1 MSRRRRIAG
10 ASTALGALLAIVAG
24 VFVVRALVANW
35 DQVRVSLEE
44 ADPLWIGAAG
54 LLAAAAMTAI
64 ALPWRRA
71 LQLLGADLT
80 TPEIVARYYLGEIG
94 KYVPGGIWP
103 VVGRGEL
110 ARRAGVSRTAAYTS
124 VALSLAALYLAA
136 MFFVVAGAPAIVGGG
151 NPGRYLWVLVLLPV
165 GVVGLHHAV
174 LERVRG
180 LGEKA
185 LRREIDTAI
194 PRWRDSLGLVVR
206 YLPAW
211 LGIGTATWAVA
222 RGLGQDV
229 SWFDVA
235 PAAVLSWIV
244 GFVLVP
250 VPGGVGV
257 REAAFVAAS
266 GIPDPGVAAA
276 VAVVGRVLFVLVDSS
291 GAAISSTWLARGARK
306 RGRAAAQQT
315 PTGVTPG

>member
-1 MSRRRRIAG
+1 V
-10 ASTALGALLAIVAG
+10 GALLAVIAV
-24 VFVVRALVANW
+24 VFVVRALVREWDDVRASLNDAN
-35 DQVRVSLEE
+35 L
-44 ADPLWIGAAG
+44 AWIVAAG
-54 LLAAAAMTAI
+54 VMAAVGMTAI
-64 ALPWRRA
+64 AVPWRRA

-80 TPEIVARYYLGEIG
+80 TADTIARYYVGEIG

-110 ARRAGVSRTAAYTS
+110 ARRAGVPRVAAYTS

-165 GVVGLHHAV
+165 GLVGLHHAV
-174 LERVRG
+174 LERARG
-180 LGEKA
+180 WGEKL
-185 LRREIDTAI
+185 LRRPIDTAI
-194 PRWRDSLGLVVR
+194 PSWRDSLGLLVR

-229 SWFDVA
+229 GWFDVA
-235 PAAVLSWIV
+235 PAAALSWIV

-266 GIPDPGVAAA
+266 GLDPGVAAA
-276 VAVVGRVLFVLVDSS
+276 VAVVSRVLFVLVDTG
-291 GAAISSTWLARGARK
+291 GAGLGSAWLARQARD
-306 RGRAAAQQT
+306 RARAPST
-315 PTGVTPG
+315 VRSTGDPAEYSGMRQ